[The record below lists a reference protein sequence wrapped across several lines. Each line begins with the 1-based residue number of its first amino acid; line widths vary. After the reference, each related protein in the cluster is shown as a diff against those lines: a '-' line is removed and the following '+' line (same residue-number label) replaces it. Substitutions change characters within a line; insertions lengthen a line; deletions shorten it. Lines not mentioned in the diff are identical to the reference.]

1 MKAFQDLLLQGS
13 IKTEYLN
20 THCFNFKDAPKAYDL
35 ITEKKDFYLGIS
47 LKYDIN
53 DDNKSE
59 KIITKKLQGEKRSKS
74 FSYRCWQLCSKQ
86 SSAIY

>member
-53 DDNKSE
+53 DDHKSE
-59 KIITKKLQGEKRSKS
+59 KIITKELQGKK
-74 FSYRCWQLCSKQ
+74 K
-86 SSAIY
+86 